1 MHLAVILWGFTG
13 VLGKA
18 ISLDAPMLVWY
29 RMLFTA
35 AIMAAILTW
44 RGAWQNINGKDTGR
58 LALIGSIICLHWVAF
73 YAAIKFANISVA
85 LVCLSTAGIFTSVL
99 DPWINE
105 GKHDIKEIL
114 LGSLAILGVYL
125 IYRYQVSFG
134 IGITFGVA
142 AAILS
147 SVFTVLNKKMSHK
160 YPARIMVFYEMTTG
174 FIFISLLLPLL
185 FYYAPGTKFL
195 PRSADLLGLK
205 WAENDWLW
213 IVIMSLCCTVWAQSL
228 ALSALKKLSSF
239 TATLSVNLEP
249 VYGII
254 LAFIFYNENREII
267 FIKGSDKLNLG
278 FIMGM
283 GLIILSVLL
292 QMLRLVRPKSAS
304 PGYVAEKG
312 GID

>member
-18 ISLDAPMLVWY
+18 ISLDAPMWVWY
-29 RMLFTA
+29 RMLCTA

-195 PRSADLLGLK
+195 PRSADLWGLK

>member
-1 MHLAVILWGFTG
+1 
-13 VLGKA
+13 
-18 ISLDAPMLVWY
+18 
-29 RMLFTA
+29 
-35 AIMAAILTW
+35 
-44 RGAWQNINGKDTGR
+44 
-58 LALIGSIICLHWVAF
+58 
-73 YAAIKFANISVA
+73 
-85 LVCLSTAGIFTSVL
+85 
-99 DPWINE
+99 
-105 GKHDIKEIL
+105 
-114 LGSLAILGVYL
+114 
-125 IYRYQVSFG
+125 
-134 IGITFGVA
+134 
-142 AAILS
+142 
-147 SVFTVLNKKMSHK
+147 
-160 YPARIMVFYEMTTG
+160 MTTG

-195 PRSADLLGLK
+195 PRSADLWGLK